1 MSCVRGSLIT
11 ISAPSGAGK
20 TSLVNK
26 LIAAD
31 NRLHVSVSHTTR
43 AIRPGETDGVNY
55 HFLQQAEF
63 DQMVADNSFLE
74 YATVF
79 GNSYGTSKLWVNE
92 QLELGFDVI
101 LEIDW
106 QGAQQAHQWLRSKQD
121 ASGIGIFILPPSLQA
136 LYARL
141 THRGQDGDDVIAAR
155 MASAVDE
162 MSHFEQADFLVI
174 NDDFD
179 VALTDLEAII
189 QASRLRLPRQKQ
201 QYDALVQALLAAKG

>member
-106 QGAQQAHQWLRSKQD
+106 QGARQAHQWLQSKQD
-121 ASGIGIFILPPSLQA
+121 ANGIGIFILPPSLQA

-201 QYDALVQALLAAKG
+201 QYDALVQALLAARG

>member
-55 HFLQQAEF
+55 HFVQQAEF

-106 QGAQQAHQWLRSKQD
+106 QGAQQAHQWLQSKQD
-121 ASGIGIFILPPSLQA
+121 ANGIGIFILPPSLQA

-141 THRGQDGDDVIAAR
+141 TQRGQDGDDVIAAR
-155 MASAVDE
+155 MAVAVDE

-174 NDDFD
+174 NDDFA
-179 VALTDLEAII
+179 VALADLEAII

-201 QYDALVQALLAAKG
+201 QYDALVQSLLAAKG

>member
-31 NRLHVSVSHTTR
+31 NHLHVSVSHTTR

-55 HFLQQAEF
+55 HFVQQAEF

-106 QGAQQAHQWLRSKQD
+106 QGAQQAHQWLQSKQD
-121 ASGIGIFILPPSLQA
+121 ANGIGIFILPPSLQA

-141 THRGQDGDDVIAAR
+141 TQRGQDGDDVIAAR
-155 MASAVDE
+155 MAAAVDE

-174 NDDFD
+174 NDDFA
-179 VALTDLEAII
+179 VALADVEAII
-189 QASRLRLPRQKQ
+189 QASRLRLSRQKQ
-201 QYDALVQALLAAKG
+201 RYDALVQSLLAAKG

>member
-55 HFLQQAEF
+55 HFVQQTEF

-106 QGAQQAHQWLRSKQD
+106 QGAQQAHQWLQSKQD
-121 ASGIGIFILPPSLQA
+121 ANGIGIFILPPSLQA

-155 MASAVDE
+155 MAAAVDE

-174 NDDFD
+174 NDDFA
-179 VALTDLEAII
+179 VALADLEAII
-189 QASRLRLPRQKQ
+189 QAGRLRLPRQKQ
-201 QYDALVQALLAAKG
+201 QYDALVQSLLAAKS

>member
-55 HFLQQAEF
+55 HFVQQTEF

-106 QGAQQAHQWLRSKQD
+106 QGWSAGS
-121 ASGIGIFILPPSLQA
+121 SL
-136 LYARL
+136 
-141 THRGQDGDDVIAAR
+141 
-155 MASAVDE
+155 
-162 MSHFEQADFLVI
+162 
-174 NDDFD
+174 
-179 VALTDLEAII
+179 VAE
-189 QASRLRLPRQKQ
+189 
-201 QYDALVQALLAAKG
+201 